1 MDIYDFLAH
10 LNIAYE
16 RHDHPAVFTVE
27 EADVYAEAIVGT
39 HTKNLFLR
47 DKKGKRHFLV
57 VAGSHTSVNLK
68 ELSKTLNVSNLSF
81 ASPERLMKHLG
92 IEPGSVS
99 SLALFTDREAHNVE
113 VVFEQAVWESDF
125 ICCHPLVNTVTLV
138 IAKADLERFL
148 DATGHDVTILPFSS
162 NKR

>member
-1 MDIYDFLAH
+1 MDIYQFLETH
-10 LNIAYE
+10 TIHYE

-27 EADVYAEAIVGT
+27 EADVYAESIPGA

-57 VAGSHTSVNLK
+57 VADSHANVNLK
-68 ELSKTLNVSNLSF
+68 DIASMLDVSNLSF

-99 SLALFTDREAHNVE
+99 SLALWTDREAHNVE
-113 VVFEQAVWESDF
+113 VVFEKAVWESDL
-125 ICCHPLVNTVTLV
+125 ICCHPLVNTTTLV
-138 IAKADLERFL
+138 ITQTDLRRFL
-148 DATGHDVTILPFSS
+148 QATGHEVTVLDALTL
-162 NKR
+162 